1 MILSVEL
8 CYELVPSE
16 QSPLILY
23 NQLTNNPFIFF
34 FPQHS
39 IYDAFITKKTLVIEH
54 LT

>member
-34 FPQHS
+34 SRNIPSMMHLLP
-39 IYDAFITKKTLVIEH
+39 KKH
-54 LT
+54 